1 MRKFMMLAA
10 ALMLAAAC
18 TKEDDGELEPKTSPE
33 TRGSMTNDSIKTD
46 STTISGFYIDD
57 EWKEFPVVEF

>member
-10 ALMLAAAC
+10 ALILAAAC
-18 TKEDDGELEPKTSPE
+18 TKEDEEVPDPKTNPE

-46 STTISGFYIDD
+46 STTISGFYVDD

>member
-10 ALMLAAAC
+10 ALILAAAC
-18 TKEDDGELEPKTSPE
+18 TKEDVEVPDPKTNLE

-46 STTISGFYIDD
+46 SVGIGFVVND
-57 EWKEFPVVEF
+57 EWDGTYYYEF